1 MKKFDVYTKISE
13 DGTHSLPTLLLAE
26 KCTQS
31 SWCDNREVL
40 LLMTAEVKKTRV
52 FLSTRQLVNKPPC
65 ASPRSAPQAA

>member
-40 LLMTAEVKKTRV
+40 LLMTAEVKRHEC
-52 FLSTRQLVNKPPC
+52 SYPRDKPEC
-65 ASPRSAPQAA
+65 LIGW